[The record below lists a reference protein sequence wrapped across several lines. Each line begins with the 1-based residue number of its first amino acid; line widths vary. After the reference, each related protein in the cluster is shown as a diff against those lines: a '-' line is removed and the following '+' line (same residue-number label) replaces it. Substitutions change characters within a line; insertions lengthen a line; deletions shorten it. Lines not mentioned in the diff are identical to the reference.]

1 MKLSGFDF
9 EEERLKD
16 EIIKRGAKRVF
27 IHMPEGLK
35 IEGPR
40 LASIIE
46 KLGAV
51 AFVSADTCYGGCDL
65 AVQEA
70 ESIGADLIV
79 HYGHSELLPKQH
91 IPILYIEAKTSIDV
105 KPAVKKALLL
115 LRRWKNI
122 GLVTTIQ
129 HIERLNEARATLLE
143 AGKNVAV
150 GDAGR
155 LKHAGQV
162 IGCNYS
168 NARAVQKNVEAYL
181 FVGGGRFHAIGVELA
196 TSKPTIIADP
206 YEKRAFTVKEDVKR
220 ILKQRWASIHEAEE
234 AKEFGVLIGLKSG
247 QMQVNQAVKAKDVL
261 EKHGRRA
268 TLLTIREVTP
278 QALMQFS
285 TIEAFVNTTCPRIA
299 LDDASRFLKP
309 VLLVNEALVLF
320 GDLTWEELLRKG
332 WFEDNHPY
340 FRATSRRETSASN

>member
-1 MKLSGFDF
+1 MKLSNFDF

-16 EIIKRGAKRVF
+16 EIRRRGAKRVF

-40 LASIIE
+40 LASVIE
-46 KLGAV
+46 KMGAV
-51 AFVSADTCYGGCDL
+51 AFVSADPCYGGCDL

-70 ESIGADLIV
+70 ESIGADLLI
-79 HYGHSELLPKQH
+79 HYGHSELLPKQR
-91 IPILYIEAKTSIDV
+91 IPTIYIEARTSISV
-105 KPAVKKALLL
+105 KPAVKKALAFLK
-115 LRRWKNI
+115 RWKNI

-129 HIERLNEARATLLE
+129 HVDKLDEARKTLLE
-143 AGKNVAV
+143 AGKTVMIGN
-150 GDAGR
+150 AGHF
-155 LKHAGQV
+155 KHAGQV
-162 IGCNYS
+162 IGCDYS
-168 NARAVQKNVEAYL
+168 NARAVQKNVNAYL
-181 FVGGGRFHAIGVELA
+181 FVGGGRFHAVGVQLA

-206 YEKRAFTVKEDVKR
+206 YEKRAFTVEEDVKR

-247 QMQVNQAVKAKDVL
+247 QMRINQAMKVKGIL
-261 EKHGRRA
+261 EKHGKNV

-285 TIEAFVNTTCPRIA
+285 TIDAFVNTTCPRIA

-309 VLLVNEALVLF
+309 VLLVNEALVLV

-332 WFEDNHPY
+332 WLED
-340 FRATSRRETSASN
+340 